1 MYRKCKRDKPK
12 EKTMK
17 DSNIVNKEKK
27 QFKFSAKYIVWL
39 IAIVFLVTAIVVL
52 TKVVKMGVLPTGYVA
67 AAIAVL
73 AVILILDIIGARK
86 VWSGVITSIIS
97 IVLIAAMIIGVIAIN
112 KVDQTVDIVTDKGT
126 EEKTEMVVA
135 VLADSDV
142 EKITDLKELLIGY
155 LNDYDAE
162 ASQKVMDEIDDS
174 VGGTANYNAF
184 DDKFAMVDAL
194 YNQTI
199 KAMIFNK
206 ANIEV
211 IKDAEGY
218 EDFEDK
224 VKIIYSSELV
234 KYIEIVDKT
243 DSNLD
248 QFVVYVSGIDTFG
261 DVSVRS
267 RSDVNILAVV
277 NTKTKHIQLINT
289 PRDYY
294 IEHPQS
300 NGVKDKLTHA
310 GLYGVENSIGALES
324 LYGINIDYYVRMNF
338 SGFENIIDAM
348 GGIDVYSDK
357 DFTVEPVKHYTV
369 GVNHL
374 SGIEALAFARERH
387 AFAAGDIQRG
397 QNQMNVII
405 AMINKLSSKDVLYN
419 YSEVLDGI
427 AGTFQTDMTSDDIYT
442 LVKRQLIDN
451 TKYTIDSYSV
461 TGNGDSCTT
470 YSTPKTK
477 VWVMQPNM
485 DEVENA
491 KKLINNV
498 LNEK

>member
-1 MYRKCKRDKPK
+1 MRENNIREVKK
-12 EKTMK
+12 EKSDK
-17 DSNIVNKEKK
+17 
-27 QFKFSAKYIVWL
+27 KFSFKYIVWL
-39 IAIVFLVTAIVVL
+39 IAMAFLVTSVVVL
-52 TKVVKMGVLPTGYVA
+52 TKVVKMNILPTKF
-67 AAIAVL
+67 L
-73 AVILILDIIGARK
+73 AVAIGGVVLIIVFDLLAARK
-86 VWSGVITSIIS
+86 LWPGILTSIIS
-97 IVLIAAMIIGVIAIN
+97 IALIAAMIIGIIAIN
-112 KVDQTVDIVTDKGT
+112 KVDKTVDIVTDKGT
-126 EEKTEMVVA
+126 EEKTEMVIA

-142 EKITDLKELLIGY
+142 EKITDLSELLIGY
-155 LNDYDAE
+155 LDDYDVN
-162 ASQKVMDEIDDS
+162 SSKKVMDEIDKS
-174 VGGTANYNAF
+174 VGGSANYNAF

-199 KAMIFNK
+199 KAMILNK
-206 ANIEV
+206 ANIDV
-211 IKDAEGY
+211 IKDGEGY

-224 VKIIYSSELV
+224 VKIIYSSEITN
-234 KYIEIVDKT
+234 YIEIVDKEQNT
-243 DSNLD
+243 NLN
-248 QFVVYVSGIDTFG
+248 QFVVYISGIDTFG

-294 IEHPQS
+294 IEHPKS

-310 GLYGVENSIGALES
+310 GLYGVENSIGALEN
-324 LYGINIDYYVRMNF
+324 LYGVNINYYVRMNF
-338 SGFENIIDAM
+338 SGFEDIIDAM

-369 GVNHL
+369 GINHL

-397 QNQMNVII
+397 QNQMKVII

-419 YSEVLDGI
+419 YSNVLDGI
-427 AGTFQTDMTSDDIYT
+427 AGTFQTDMASDDIYT
-442 LVKRQLIDN
+442 LVKKQLVDN

-461 TGNGDSCTT
+461 TGTGDSCTT

-485 DEVENA
+485 DEVEHA
-491 KKLINNV
+491 KGLINSV
-498 LNEK
+498 LSE

>member
-1 MYRKCKRDKPK
+1 MRENNIREVKK
-12 EKTMK
+12 EKSDK
-17 DSNIVNKEKK
+17 
-27 QFKFSAKYIVWL
+27 KFSFKYIVWL
-39 IAIVFLVTAIVVL
+39 IAMAFLVTSVVVL
-52 TKVVKMGVLPTGYVA
+52 TKVVKMNILPTKF
-67 AAIAVL
+67 L
-73 AVILILDIIGARK
+73 AVAIGGVVLIIVFDLLAARK
-86 VWSGVITSIIS
+86 LWPGILTSIIS
-97 IVLIAAMIIGVIAIN
+97 IALIAAMIIGIIAIN
-112 KVDQTVDIVTDKGT
+112 KVDKTVDIVTDKGT
-126 EEKTEMVVA
+126 EEKTEMVIA

-142 EKITDLKELLIGY
+142 EKITDLSELLIGY
-155 LNDYDAE
+155 LDDYDVN
-162 ASQKVMDEIDDS
+162 SSKKVMDEIDKS
-174 VGGTANYNAF
+174 VGGSANYNAF
-184 DDKFAMVDAL
+184 DEKFAMVDAL

-199 KAMIFNK
+199 KAMILNK
-206 ANIEV
+206 ANIDV
-211 IKDAEGY
+211 IKDGEGY

-224 VKIIYSSELV
+224 VKIIYSSEITN
-234 KYIEIVDKT
+234 YIEIVDKEQNT
-243 DSNLD
+243 NLN
-248 QFVVYVSGIDTFG
+248 QFVVYISGIDTFG

-294 IEHPQS
+294 IEHPKS

-310 GLYGVENSIGALES
+310 GLYGVENSIGALEN
-324 LYGINIDYYVRMNF
+324 LYGVNINYYVRMNF
-338 SGFENIIDAM
+338 SGFEDIIDAM

-369 GVNHL
+369 GINHL

-397 QNQMNVII
+397 QNQMKVII

-419 YSEVLDGI
+419 YSNVLDGI
-427 AGTFQTDMTSDDIYT
+427 AGTFQTDMASDDIYT
-442 LVKRQLIDN
+442 LVKKQLVDN

-461 TGNGDSCTT
+461 TGTGDSCTT

-485 DEVENA
+485 DEVEHA
-491 KKLINNV
+491 KGLINSV
-498 LNEK
+498 LSE

>member
-1 MYRKCKRDKPK
+1 MRENNIREVKK
-12 EKTMK
+12 EKSDK
-17 DSNIVNKEKK
+17 
-27 QFKFSAKYIVWL
+27 KFSFKYIVWL
-39 IAIVFLVTAIVVL
+39 IAMAFLVTSVVVL
-52 TKVVKMGVLPTGYVA
+52 TKVVKMNILPTKF
-67 AAIAVL
+67 L
-73 AVILILDIIGARK
+73 AVAIGVVVLIIVFDLLAARK
-86 VWSGVITSIIS
+86 LWPGILTSIIS
-97 IVLIAAMIIGVIAIN
+97 IALIAAMIIGIIVIN
-112 KVDQTVDIVTDKGT
+112 KVDKTVDIVTDKGT
-126 EEKTEMVVA
+126 EEKTEMVIA

-142 EKITDLKELLIGY
+142 EKITDLSELLIGY
-155 LNDYDAE
+155 LDDYDVN
-162 ASQKVMDEIDDS
+162 SSKKVMDEIDKS
-174 VGGTANYNAF
+174 VGGSANYNAF

-199 KAMIFNK
+199 KAIILNK
-206 ANIEV
+206 ANIDV
-211 IKDAEGY
+211 IKDGEGY

-224 VKIIYSSELV
+224 VKIIYSSEITN
-234 KYIEIVDKT
+234 YIEMVDKEQNT
-243 DSNLD
+243 NLD
-248 QFVVYVSGIDTFG
+248 QFVVYISGIDTFG

-294 IEHPQS
+294 IEHPKS

-310 GLYGVENSIGALES
+310 GLYGVENSMGALEN
-324 LYGINIDYYVRMNF
+324 LYGVKINYYVRMNF
-338 SGFENIIDAM
+338 SGFEDIIDAM

-419 YSEVLDGI
+419 YSNVLDGI

-442 LVKRQLIDN
+442 LVKKQLVDN

-461 TGNGDSCTT
+461 TGTGDSCTT

-485 DEVENA
+485 DEVEHA
-491 KKLINNV
+491 KGLINGV
-498 LNEK
+498 LNE

>member
-1 MYRKCKRDKPK
+1 MRENNIREVKK
-12 EKTMK
+12 EKSDK
-17 DSNIVNKEKK
+17 
-27 QFKFSAKYIVWL
+27 KFSFKYIVWL
-39 IAIVFLVTAIVVL
+39 IAMAFLVTSVVVL
-52 TKVVKMGVLPTGYVA
+52 TKVVKMNILPTKF
-67 AAIAVL
+67 L
-73 AVILILDIIGARK
+73 AVAIGGVVLIIVFDLLAARK
-86 VWSGVITSIIS
+86 LWPGILTSIIS
-97 IVLIAAMIIGVIAIN
+97 IALIAAMIIGIIAIN
-112 KVDQTVDIVTDKGT
+112 KVDKTVDIVTDKGT
-126 EEKTEMVVA
+126 EEKTEMVIA

-142 EKITDLKELLIGY
+142 EKITDLSELLIGY
-155 LNDYDAE
+155 LDDYDVN
-162 ASQKVMDEIDDS
+162 SSKKVMDEIDKS
-174 VGGTANYNAF
+174 VGGSANYNAF

-199 KAMIFNK
+199 KAMILNK
-206 ANIEV
+206 ANIDV
-211 IKDAEGY
+211 IKDGEGY

-224 VKIIYSSELV
+224 VKIIYSSEITN
-234 KYIEIVDKT
+234 YIEIVDKEQNT
-243 DSNLD
+243 NLN
-248 QFVVYVSGIDTFG
+248 QFVVYISGIDTFG

-294 IEHPQS
+294 IEHPKS

-310 GLYGVENSIGALES
+310 GLYGVENSIGALEN
-324 LYGINIDYYVRMNF
+324 LYGVNINYYVRMNF
-338 SGFENIIDAM
+338 SGFEDIIDAM

-397 QNQMNVII
+397 QNQMKVII

-419 YSEVLDGI
+419 YSNVLDGI
-427 AGTFQTDMTSDDIYT
+427 AGTFQTDMASDDIYT
-442 LVKRQLIDN
+442 LVKKQLVDN

-461 TGNGDSCTT
+461 TGTGDSCTT

-485 DEVENA
+485 DEVEHA
-491 KKLINNV
+491 KGLINGV
-498 LNEK
+498 LNE

>member
-1 MYRKCKRDKPK
+1 MRENNIREVKK
-12 EKTMK
+12 EKSDK
-17 DSNIVNKEKK
+17 
-27 QFKFSAKYIVWL
+27 KFSFKYIVWL
-39 IAIVFLVTAIVVL
+39 IAMAFLVTSVVVL
-52 TKVVKMGVLPTGYVA
+52 TKVVKMNILPTKF
-67 AAIAVL
+67 L
-73 AVILILDIIGARK
+73 AVAIGGVVLIIVFDLLAARK
-86 VWSGVITSIIS
+86 LWPGILTSIIS
-97 IVLIAAMIIGVIAIN
+97 IALIAAMIIGIIAIN
-112 KVDQTVDIVTDKGT
+112 KVDKTVDIVTDKGT
-126 EEKTEMVVA
+126 EEKTEMVIA

-142 EKITDLKELLIGY
+142 EKITDLSELLIGY
-155 LNDYDAE
+155 LDDYDVN
-162 ASQKVMDEIDDS
+162 SSKKLMDEIDKS
-174 VGGTANYNAF
+174 VGGSANYNAF

-199 KAMIFNK
+199 KAMILNK
-206 ANIEV
+206 ANIDV
-211 IKDAEGY
+211 IKDGEGY

-224 VKIIYSSELV
+224 VKIIYSSEITN
-234 KYIEIVDKT
+234 YIEIVDKEQNT
-243 DSNLD
+243 NLN
-248 QFVVYVSGIDTFG
+248 QFVVYISGIDTFG

-294 IEHPQS
+294 IEHPKS

-310 GLYGVENSIGALES
+310 GLYGVENSIGALEN
-324 LYGINIDYYVRMNF
+324 LYGVNINYYVRMNF
-338 SGFENIIDAM
+338 SGFEDIIDAM

-397 QNQMNVII
+397 QNQMKVII

-419 YSEVLDGI
+419 YSNVLDGI
-427 AGTFQTDMTSDDIYT
+427 AGTFQTDMASDDIYT
-442 LVKRQLIDN
+442 LVKKQLVDN

-461 TGNGDSCTT
+461 TGTGDSCTT

-485 DEVENA
+485 DEVEHA
-491 KKLINNV
+491 KGLINSV
-498 LNEK
+498 LSE